1 MAWNEPGNNNRDPW
15 SQGPGGKRGDTPPD
29 LNELLKRFKSRWGGR
44 DGKGLGGVPVLL
56 VLALLVLVWLLFGF
70 YTVNEQEQ
78 ALVLRFGAYARTD
91 GPGLHWRLPPFEHV
105 KKVVVSQPRQATVSG
120 ELLTKDQNLVD
131 VSLTTQFRIV
141 SAEQSVFNV
150 TSPDDIIANAARS
163 ALQQEVAGYTIDQV
177 MGDAQPAI
185 TLKTRQAL
193 QQILD
198 GYQCGLQIT
207 DASLSRV
214 QPPDAVQAAF
224 YDTIRAGQDRKSA
237 QTEAQAY
244 ADSHVPVARA
254 EAARQVSEA
263 QAYSDQVIARAKG
276 DAARFDA
283 VLQEYRKSP
292 QVTRKRLYLDT
303 LAEIYAKSPKVL
315 VDVDKGTPNFTVPL
329 QQLLKDAAAAAPP
342 PPSAPPAAAPAAPG
356 GKSGDSG
363 NGGSGGGSDNN
374 SSGGSGSGNDDDSSR
389 SRNREGG

>member
-29 LNELLKRFKSRWGGR
+29 LNELLKRFKARWGGR

-56 VLALLVLVWLLFGF
+56 IVALLVLIWLLFGF
-70 YTVNEQEQ
+70 YTVGEQEQ

-105 KKVVVSQPRQATVSG
+105 KKVVVSQPRQATVQG

-131 VSLTTQFRIV
+131 VSFTAQFRIV
-141 SAEQSVFNV
+141 SAEDSVFSV
-150 TSPDDIIANAARS
+150 TSPDDSLRLAAQS
-163 ALQQEVAGYTIDQV
+163 ALQQVVAGYTVDQV
-177 MGDAQPAI
+177 LGDAQQAI
-185 TLKTRQAL
+185 ALKTRQML

-198 GYQCGLQIT
+198 GYHCGLQVT
-207 DASLSRV
+207 DANLSRV
-214 QPPDAVQAAF
+214 QPPDAVQPAF
-224 YDTIRAGQDRKSA
+224 FDTIRAGEDRKRA
-237 QTEAQAY
+237 HNEAQAY
-244 ADSHVPVARA
+244 ADSRVPGARGD
-254 EAARQVSEA
+254 AARSVTEA

-283 VLQEYRKSP
+283 VLQQYRKSP

-303 LAEIYAKSPKVL
+303 MSEIYAKSPKVL
-315 VDVDKGTPNFTVPL
+315 VDVEKGVPNFTVPL
-329 QQLLKDAAAAAPP
+329 KQLRDAAAAAAAPAA
-342 PPSAPPAAAPAAPG
+342 SAPPAPQPPAASSG
-356 GKSGDSG
+356 GNNGKGDSG
-363 NGGSGGGSDNN
+363 KSDNGNNGNNN
-374 SSGGSGSGNDDDSSR
+374 SSGGDDNSR